1 MNPLAGVL
9 VVSTLF
15 LTSAATAQDSD
26 YRSYRQDS
34 AQVRLALNGIHAT
47 IGDLFRRADSIF
59 AALSD
64 AYPLSPIGPLF
75 AAGNVQAEM
84 LDLEDNQ
91 LRDKFFTLI
100 AEAER
105 RAQAISGGAA
115 ERSDAEF
122 ALGVAAGYRAVYESK
137 WGGWIAALKK
147 GMSAKRHFQRAL
159 ESDSSHCDAYLGL
172 GSYHYWKSAKTDWIN
187 WTPIVSDDRRL
198 GIDMLDRSLRGGV
211 FTRETARAAL
221 AVVLINEGMYRESIA
236 HADTLAV
243 QFPDAK
249 SPLWLKA
256 KSYYAIYEWD
266 SAIAIFDIIEHRIRA
281 TGKGNYYNLIE
292 CAYHRAHCHWGA
304 GRYREAQSEC
314 GKALTYPASDEAKKR
329 QKGKLNELR
338 RMQRKLIRMLSS

>member
-1 MNPLAGVL
+1 MNRLAGALVL
-9 VVSTLF
+9 STLI
-15 LTSAATAQDSD
+15 LTSAATAQDSA

-34 AQVRLALNGIHAT
+34 VQVRFALNGIHAT
-47 IGDLFRRADSIF
+47 IGDSFRRADSIF

-64 AYPLSPIGPLF
+64 AYPLSPFGPLF

-84 LDLEDNQ
+84 LDTEDDQ
-91 LRDKFFTLI
+91 LRDTFFTLI
-100 AEAER
+100 ADAER
-105 RAQAISGGAA
+105 LAQALSGGAA
-115 ERSDAEF
+115 EYSDAEF

-137 WGGWIAALKK
+137 WGSWMAAMKRGL
-147 GMSAKRHFQRAL
+147 SAKKHFQRAL
-159 ESDSSHCDAYLGL
+159 DSDSSHCDALLGL

-187 WTPIVSDDRRL
+187 WTPIVADDRRL
-198 GIDMLDRSLRGGV
+198 GIEMLDRSLRCGV

-221 AVVLINEGMYRESIA
+221 ASVLINEEMYRESIA
-236 HADTLAV
+236 HADTLAA

-249 SPLWLKA
+249 SPMWLKA
-256 KSYYAIYEWD
+256 KSYYALYEWD
-266 SAIAIFDIIEHRIRA
+266 SAIAVFDRLEHSIRS
-281 TGKGNYYNLIE
+281 TGNGNYYNLIE

-314 GKALTYPASDEAKKR
+314 GKALTYPASDDAKKR